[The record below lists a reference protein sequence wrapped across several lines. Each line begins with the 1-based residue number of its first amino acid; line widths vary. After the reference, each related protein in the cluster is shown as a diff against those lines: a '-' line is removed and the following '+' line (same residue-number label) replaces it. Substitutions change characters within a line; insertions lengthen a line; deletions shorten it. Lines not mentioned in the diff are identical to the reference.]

1 MSRKQQWNSFF
12 FTRKHTLASRNNF
25 VEQSYEYKGSKNKKV
40 YHNKTLWILNIL
52 DGYPPIAN
60 SCIEFY
66 KLGIVPTISTC
77 LNLSDSSG
85 GTLTCCWN
93 SMDNIT
99 VSYAMFHKI
108 EPESV
113 ISQVEKNI
121 DSQPFIVGNP
131 ITEI

>member
-1 MSRKQQWNSFF
+1 
-12 FTRKHTLASRNNF
+12 
-25 VEQSYEYKGSKNKKV
+25 
-40 YHNKTLWILNIL
+40 
-52 DGYPPIAN
+52 
-60 SCIEFY
+60 
-66 KLGIVPTISTC
+66 
-77 LNLSDSSG
+77 
-85 GTLTCCWN
+85 
-93 SMDNIT
+93 MDNIT